1 MAFNGSTPSL
11 LPPNDSG
18 SSSLSSSQLLS
29 ASMASSTSSRHG
41 SSQISKI
48 YRQSSTLFL
57 TRRLPESL
65 STILPVITAPTTTD
79 SNGNVS
85 VVDQAP
91 IAKSSRTTRIKV
103 WSLYLTIL
111 NAIVELDSE
120 EGKAAFGTQEWR
132 NLVTKV
138 RDGIVWEEVVQ
149 NGYRGIEGDVDAD
162 VVINLATLLL
172 AHART
177 QHLNQT
183 RLEAYLAAARTPNL
197 DLTGRFSE
205 TSVRGAS
212 PTRSVGTDTPRDL
225 NARVKILE
233 LYTLHVLL
241 RNDEWAYARDFI
253 SASEVLDEERRD
265 AFLAALQSLE
275 DEREEAALREQ
286 EMAREKEEKLKA
298 DLEEARRQRIES
310 EEREARRLEEQR
322 EARRVEEQYGN
333 RAGSEVDYGVD
344 SSHPVQS
351 NGSANGRPSNGSA
364 SRKSSPSRSASTPPP
379 KKGAIKSRVLHST
392 RPSGSGQRA
401 AVTTPPN
408 MIQRATA
415 LMGNVQKLIKLL
427 AAMLLNNP
435 GSVLRTLA
443 FAVLILLALGNRAV
457 KERVRG
463 GVGEGEGDDG
473 DGY

>member
-1 MAFNGSTPSL
+1 MAFNGSAPSL

-103 WSLYLTIL
+103 WSLYQFFL
-111 NAIVELDSE
+111 NAIVELDGD

-149 NGYRGIEGDVDAD
+149 NGYRGVEGDVDAD
-162 VVINLATLLL
+162 VVINLNPPPRPRP
-172 AHART
+172 HA
-177 QHLNQT
+177 HLNQT
-183 RLEAYLAAARTPNL
+183 RLEADLAAARTPNL

-275 DEREEAALREQ
+275 DEREEAAQREQ
-286 EMAREKEEKLKA
+286 EMAREKEEKLRA
-298 DLEEARRQRIES
+298 DLEEARRRRIES
-310 EEREARRLEEQR
+310 EEREARRIEEQR
-322 EARRVEEQYGN
+322 EARRVEEQRGN

-344 SSHPVQS
+344 SSHPVQQQS
-351 NGSANGRPSNGSA
+351 NGSAKGKAANGSA
-364 SRKSSPSRSASTPPP
+364 SGKSSPSTTASTP
-379 KKGAIKSRVLHST
+379 
-392 RPSGSGQRA
+392 RA
-401 AVTTPPN
+401 EEGGYQVE
-408 MIQRATA
+408 
-415 LMGNVQKLIKLL
+415 
-427 AAMLLNNP
+427 
-435 GSVLRTLA
+435 S
-443 FAVLILLALGNRAV
+443 LALDEAV
-457 KERVRG
+457 WVGTASVG
-463 GVGEGEGDDG
+463 GDAPEYDSARHGADGECAEAYQGSCGDVAE
-473 DGY
+473 

>member
-65 STILPVITAPTTTD
+65 STIIPVITAPTTTD

-111 NAIVELDSE
+111 NAIVELDGE

-149 NGYRGIEGDVDAD
+149 NGYRGVEGDVDAD

-177 QHLNQT
+177 QHLNQQ

-197 DLTGRFSE
+197 DLTGRFNES
-205 TSVRGAS
+205 SIRGAS

-241 RNDEWAYARDFI
+241 RNDEWEYARDFI
-253 SASEVLDEERRD
+253 SSSEVLDEERRD

-275 DEREEAALREQ
+275 DEREEAAQREQ
-286 EMAREKEEKLKA
+286 DLAREKEEKLKA
-298 DLEEARRQRIES
+298 DLEEARKRRIES

-322 EARRVEEQYGN
+322 EARRLEEQRGA

-351 NGSANGRPSNGSA
+351 NGSANGKANGSA
-364 SRKSSPSRSASTPPP
+364 GGKSSPSKP
-379 KKGAIKSRVLHST
+379 
-392 RPSGSGQRA
+392 A
-401 AVTTPPN
+401 A
-408 MIQRATA
+408 A
-415 LMGNVQKLIKLL
+415 
-427 AAMLLNNP
+427 
-435 GSVLRTLA
+435 
-443 FAVLILLALGNRAV
+443 
-457 KERVRG
+457 
-463 GVGEGEGDDG
+463 
-473 DGY
+473 

>member
-11 LPPNDSG
+11 LPPKDSG

-65 STILPVITAPTTTD
+65 STIIPVITAPTTTD
-79 SNGNVS
+79 SNGNTS

-111 NAIVELDSE
+111 NAIVELDGE

-177 QHLNQT
+177 QHLNQQ
-183 RLEAYLAAARTPNL
+183 RLEAYLAASRTPNL
-197 DLTGRFSE
+197 DLTGRFTES
-205 TSVRGAS
+205 SVRGAS
-212 PTRSVGTDTPRDL
+212 PTRSIGTDTPRDL

-241 RNDEWAYARDFI
+241 RNDEWSYARDFI

-275 DEREEAALREQ
+275 DEREEAAQREQ
-286 EMAREKEEKLKA
+286 DLAREKEEKLQA
-298 DLEEARRQRIES
+298 DLEEARRRRIES
-310 EEREARRLEEQR
+310 EEREAKRPEEQR
-322 EARRVEEQYGN
+322 SA

-351 NGSANGRPSNGSA
+351 NGSANGKTAHSNGSA
-364 SRKSSPSRSASTPPP
+364 SGKSSPSKSAAAP
-379 KKGAIKSRVLHST
+379 KKGAIKSRVVHST

-401 AVTTPPN
+401 VTPPN

-415 LMGNVQKLIKLL
+415 LMGNVQKLIKVL
-427 AAMLLNNP
+427 AATLLNNP

-457 KERVRG
+457 KDRLRGMWGKVRG
-463 GVGEGEGDDG
+463 TMGMATKVS
-473 DGY
+473 YI

>member
-79 SNGNVS
+79 SNGNTS

-111 NAIVELDSE
+111 NAIVELDGE

-177 QHLNQT
+177 QHLNQQ

-205 TSVRGAS
+205 SSVRGAS

-275 DEREEAALREQ
+275 DEREEAAQREQ
-286 EMAREKEEKLKA
+286 DLAREKEEKLQA
-298 DLEEARRQRIES
+298 DLEEARRRRIES

-322 EARRVEEQYGN
+322 SA

-351 NGSANGRPSNGSA
+351 NGSANGKASHTNGSA
-364 SRKSSPSRSASTPPP
+364 SGKSSPSKSAAPR
-379 KKGAIKSRVLHST
+379 KGAIKSRVVHPT
-392 RPSGSGQRA
+392 RPSGSTQPA
-401 AVTTPPN
+401 TTPPN
-408 MIQRATA
+408 MITRATA
-415 LMGNVQKLIKLL
+415 LMGNVQKLIKVL
-427 AAMLLNNP
+427 AATLLNNP
-435 GSVLRTLA
+435 GSVLRTIA
-443 FAVLILLALGNRAV
+443 FAILILLALGNRQV
-457 KERVRG
+457 KDRLRGMWDKVRG
-463 GVGEGEGDDG
+463 TMGMATKVS
-473 DGY
+473 YI